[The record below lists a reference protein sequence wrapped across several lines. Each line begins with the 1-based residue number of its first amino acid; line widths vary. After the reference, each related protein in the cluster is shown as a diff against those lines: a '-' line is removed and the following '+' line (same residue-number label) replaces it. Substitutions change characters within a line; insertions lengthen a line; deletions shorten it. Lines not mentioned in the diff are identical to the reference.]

1 MPAAA
6 AGFVCRV
13 RGRPCADAGLR
24 AIPGAVV
31 KEVNQCTSRMTAR
44 LTPGLLNGH
53 EGAGWAGEAGNT
65 DRDWQERR
73 MRRVRC
79 TRHRTRDRNRTA
91 YSLRSPPRVPTI
103 LPVLPI
109 PPFPPELSMPDWLSG
124 ITKRPAPG

>member
-91 YSLRSPPRVPTI
+91 YSLRSPAPRADHPARTAHPA
-103 LPVLPI
+103 LPAY
-109 PPFPPELSMPDWLSG
+109 FFSG
-124 ITKRPAPG
+124 SAKT